1 MRILLTGS
9 AGFIGFHVAKA
20 LLDRGDEVIGYDNF
34 NQYYEPRLKE
44 SRNRI
49 LEERANFRLV
59 RADIGDRGSLEA
71 AFDNLVRGSN
81 HGTDTRVCHLAA
93 QAGVRHSIAHPNAF
107 VRDNVQAFTHVLELC
122 RDREVGGLIY
132 ASSSSV
138 YGDSTRERLSEH
150 DSTSAQCSLYGATK
164 KMNELMASVYN
175 HLYGLRATGL
185 RFFTVYGP
193 WGRPDMALFLFTGAL
208 LRGEPMQVFGHG
220 RMHRDFTYIDDIAAG
235 VVSAIDRNHELLV
248 CNLAAGR
255 AEELMAFIRQ
265 IESSCG
271 REGEKEFLPM
281 QPGDVVRTS
290 ADLTTAKEL
299 LGYRPT
305 TMIDVGVPRFV
316 DWYRDYYGFRDGL

>member
-34 NQYYEPRLKE
+34 NRYYDPELKE
-44 SRNRI
+44 ARNAI
-49 LEERANFRLV
+49 LDEYPNFRLV
-59 RADIGDRGSLEA
+59 RADIGDRKALQA
-71 AFDNLVRGSN
+71 AFDELAAGLNG
-81 HGTDTRVCHLAA
+81 GETRVCHLAA
-93 QAGVRHSIAHPNAF
+93 QAGVRHSIAHPDAF
-107 VRDNVQAFTHVLELC
+107 VRDNVQAFTHMLELC

-138 YGDSTRERLSEH
+138 YGDSARERLSEK

-193 WGRPDMALFLFTGAL
+193 WGRPDMALFLFTSAI
-208 LRGEPMQVFGHG
+208 LRGERINVFGHG

-235 VVSAIDRNHELLV
+235 VVAAIDRNHELLV

-255 AEELMAFIRQ
+255 TEELMEFIRQ

-271 REGEKEFLPM
+271 REAEKEFLPM
-281 QPGDVVRTS
+281 QPGDVVRT
-290 ADLTTAKEL
+290 AGDLATARESLGYEPTTA
-299 LGYRPT
+299 
-305 TMIDVGVPRFV
+305 IDVGIPRFV
-316 DWYRDYYGFRDGL
+316 DWYRSYYGL

>member
-1 MRILLTGS
+1 M
-9 AGFIGFHVAKA
+9 
-20 LLDRGDEVIGYDNF
+20 LDRGDEVIGYDNF
-34 NQYYEPRLKE
+34 NRYYDPRLKE
-44 SRNRI
+44 SRNAI
-49 LEERANFRLV
+49 LEERSNFRLL
-59 RADIGDRGSLEA
+59 RADIGNREALRA
-71 AFDNLVRGSN
+71 AFDELVRGSS
-81 HGTDTRVCHLAA
+81 GGETRVCHLAA

-122 RDREVGGLIY
+122 RNREVGGLIY

-138 YGDSTRERLSEH
+138 YGDSARERLSES

-185 RFFTVYGP
+185 RLFTVYGP

-208 LRGEPMQVFGHG
+208 LRGERMQVFGNG
-220 RMHRDFTYIDDIAAG
+220 RMHRDFSYIDDVAAG

-248 CNLAAGR
+248 CNLAAGQT
-255 AEELMAFIRQ
+255 EELMAFIRQ

-271 REGEKEFLPM
+271 RESEKEFLPM

-290 ADLTTAKEL
+290 ADLTTAKEM
-299 LGYRPT
+299 LGYEPT
-305 TMIDVGVPRFV
+305 TMIAVGIPRFV
-316 DWYRDYYGFRDGL
+316 DWYRDYYGL

>member
-9 AGFIGFHVAKA
+9 AGFIGFHVAKS

-34 NQYYEPRLKE
+34 NRYYDPALKE
-44 SRNRI
+44 SRNVI
-49 LEERANFRLV
+49 LEEYPNFRLI
-59 RADIGDRGSLEA
+59 RADIGDRGALEA
-71 AFDNLVRGSN
+71 AFGELAGRSSGGES
-81 HGTDTRVCHLAA
+81 GETRVCHLAA
-93 QAGVRHSIAHPNAF
+93 QAGVRHSIAHPDAF
-107 VRDNVQAFTHVLELC
+107 VRDNVQAFTHLLELC
-122 RDREVGGLIY
+122 RDREVGGLVY

-138 YGDSTRERLSEH
+138 YGDSARERLSES

-175 HLYGLRATGL
+175 HLYGLRVTGL

-208 LRGEPMQVFGHG
+208 LRGETIKVFGHG
-220 RMHRDFTYIDDIAAG
+220 RMHRDFTYVDDIAAG

-255 AEELMAFIRQ
+255 TEELMAFIRQ

-271 REGEKEFLPM
+271 REGAKEFLPM
-281 QPGDVVRTS
+281 QPGDVVRTA
-290 ADLTTAKEL
+290 ADLTTARES
-299 LGYRPT
+299 LGYEPT
-305 TMIDVGVPRFV
+305 TTIDIGIPRFV
-316 DWYRDYYGFRDGL
+316 DWYREYYGL

>member
-1 MRILLTGS
+1 MRVLLTGS
-9 AGFIGFHVAKA
+9 AGFIGFHVARA
-20 LLDRGDEVIGYDNF
+20 LLERGDEVIGYDNF
-34 NQYYEPRLKE
+34 NPYYNPQLKE
-44 SRNRI
+44 RRNAI
-49 LEERANFRLV
+49 LEEQPNYRLV
-59 RADIGDRGSLEA
+59 RADVGDREA
-71 AFDNLVRGSN
+71 LQDSFDDLVRG
-81 HGTDTRVCHLAA
+81 GAATETRVCHLAA
-93 QAGVRHSIAHPNAF
+93 QAGVRHSIDHPNQF
-107 VRDNVQAFTHVLELC
+107 VRDNVQAFAYVLELC

-138 YGDSTRERLSEH
+138 YGDSARERLSES

-175 HLYGLRATGL
+175 HLYGLRVTGL

-208 LRGEPMQVFGHG
+208 LRSEKIKVFGHG
-220 RMHRDFTYIDDIAAG
+220 RMHRDFTYVDDIAAG

-255 AEELMAFIRQ
+255 TEELMAFIRQ

-281 QPGDVVRTS
+281 QPGDVVRTA
-290 ADLTTAKEL
+290 ADLTTARES
-299 LGYRPT
+299 LGYEPT
-305 TMIDVGVPRFV
+305 TTIDVGIPRFV
-316 DWYRDYYGFRDGL
+316 DWYRGYYGL

>member
-9 AGFIGFHVAKA
+9 AGFIGFHVAKS

-34 NQYYEPRLKE
+34 NPYYDPALKE
-44 SRNRI
+44 GRNAI
-49 LEERANFRLV
+49 LEEYPNFRLV
-59 RADIGDRGSLEA
+59 RADIGDREALAA
-71 AFDNLVRGSN
+71 AFDELVAGANGSVQ
-81 HGTDTRVCHLAA
+81 TRVCHLAA
-93 QAGVRHSIAHPNAF
+93 QAGVRHSIAHPDAF

-138 YGDSTRERLSEH
+138 YGDSTRERLSES

-175 HLYGLRATGL
+175 HLYGLRVTGL

-208 LRGEPMQVFGHG
+208 LRGERIKVFGHG
-220 RMHRDFTYIDDIAAG
+220 RMHRDFTYVDDIAAG
-235 VVSAIDRNHELLV
+235 VVSAIDGNHQLLV

-255 AEELMAFIRQ
+255 TEELMAFIRQ

-281 QPGDVVRTS
+281 QPGDVVRTA
-290 ADLTTAKEL
+290 ADLTTAREA
-299 LGYRPT
+299 LGYEPT
-305 TMIDVGVPRFV
+305 TTIDVGIPRFV
-316 DWYRDYYGFRDGL
+316 DWYREYYGL

>member
-1 MRILLTGS
+1 MRTLLTGS

-20 LLDRGDEVIGYDNF
+20 LLDRGDEVIGYDSF
-34 NQYYEPRLKE
+34 NRYYDPALKE
-44 SRNRI
+44 SRNAI
-49 LEERANFRLV
+49 LEERPNFRLV
-59 RADIGDRGSLEA
+59 RADIGDRDALEA
-71 AFDNLVRGSN
+71 AFDALVQGAD
-81 HGTDTRVCHLAA
+81 GGEIRVCHLAA
-93 QAGVRHSIAHPNAF
+93 QAGVRHSIAHPDAF
-107 VRDNVQAFTHVLELC
+107 VRDNVQGFTHVLELC

-138 YGDSTRERLSEH
+138 YGNSARERLSET

-175 HLYGLRATGL
+175 HLYGLRVTGL

-208 LRGEPMQVFGHG
+208 LRGEAIRVFGHG

-255 AEELMAFIRQ
+255 TEELMAFIRQ

-271 REGEKEFLPM
+271 REAEKEFLPM
-281 QPGDVVRTS
+281 QPGDVVRTA
-290 ADLTTAKEL
+290 ADLTTARES
-299 LGYRPT
+299 LGYEPT
-305 TMIDVGVPRFV
+305 TTIDVGIPRFV
-316 DWYRDYYGFRDGL
+316 DWYREYYGL